1 MLMLDE
7 NLRIEYLQKKNL
19 PDLEKVSAENPDTF
33 GHYIYSFQHID
44 DILTIIKN
52 DRPEVCNNVIEL

>member
-33 GHYIYSFQHID
+33 GHYIYSFQHIN
-44 DILTIIKN
+44 KN
-52 DRPEVCNNVIEL
+52 DR